1 MVTDWVQLAN
11 GVRSHYV
18 ERYRDWVAGMAD
30 KAGRGGPEVALQL
43 SENAKVARQLY
54 RVDYMANA
62 EGKSKVVEFQFD
74 QFLDFERTESSVEST
89 ALTLSPFNW
98 ERAIVTLEGAVW
110 PKEPLLDWFDDWFG
124 LTSGRED
131 QAEPGQLGG
140 LIHSL
145 SIAEARIEVDLG
157 SAPVEAFEQLL
168 KLAASTTAS
177 RIIVATEFTGAGEE
191 QA

>member
-1 MVTDWVQLAN
+1 MITDWVQFAN
-11 GVRSHYV
+11 GVRSHYL
-18 ERYRDWVAGMAD
+18 EHYRDWVAVMAD

-62 EGKSKVVEFQFD
+62 EGKPNVVEFQFD
-74 QFLDFERTESSVEST
+74 QFLDFEPAESSVGST
-89 ALTLSPFNW
+89 ALTLRPFKW
-98 ERAIVTLEGAVW
+98 ENAGVTLDGAIW
-110 PKEPLLDWFDDWFG
+110 PEQPLMDWFDDWFG

-168 KLAASTTAS
+168 KLAASTTTS
-177 RIIVATEFTGAGEE
+177 RITVATELIGAGEE
-191 QA
+191 QV